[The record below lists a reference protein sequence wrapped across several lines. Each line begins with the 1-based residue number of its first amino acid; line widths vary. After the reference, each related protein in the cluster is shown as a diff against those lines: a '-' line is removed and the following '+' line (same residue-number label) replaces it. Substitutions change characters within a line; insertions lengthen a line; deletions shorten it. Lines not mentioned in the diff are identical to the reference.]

1 MRRRVTQV
9 TKITKT
15 VDNRLKA
22 LEEKLQKIEDYII
35 SLEKLLPMPS
45 SSKGT
50 TNTST
55 ITYTIKKKS

>member
-22 LEEKLQKIEDYII
+22 LEKKLQQIEDYII
-35 SLEKLLPMPS
+35 SLEKLLPLQPS
-45 SSKGT
+45 SKDT
-50 TNTST
+50 TKTST

>member
-1 MRRRVTQV
+1 
-9 TKITKT
+9 

-22 LEEKLQKIEDYII
+22 LEKKLQKIEDYII
-35 SLEKLLPMPS
+35 SLEKLLPMQS

-50 TNTST
+50 TKTST

>member
-22 LEEKLQKIEDYII
+22 LEKKLQKIEDYII
-35 SLEKLLPMPS
+35 SLEKLLPLQP

-50 TNTST
+50 TKTST
-55 ITYTIKKKS
+55 ITYIIKKKS

>member
-22 LEEKLQKIEDYII
+22 LEKKLQKIEDYII
-35 SLEKLLPMPS
+35 SLEKLLPLQS

-50 TNTST
+50 TKTST
-55 ITYTIKKKS
+55 FMYTIKKKS

>member
-9 TKITKT
+9 TTITKT

-22 LEEKLQKIEDYII
+22 LEKKLQKIEDYII
-35 SLEKLLPMPS
+35 SLEKLLPMQS
-45 SSKGT
+45 SSKDT
-50 TNTST
+50 TKTST

>member
-22 LEEKLQKIEDYII
+22 LEKKLQKIEDYII
-35 SLEKLLPMPS
+35 SLEKLLPLQL

-50 TNTST
+50 TKTST

>member
-9 TKITKT
+9 TTITKT

-22 LEEKLQKIEDYII
+22 LEKKLQKIEDYII
-35 SLEKLLPMPS
+35 SLEKLLPMQP

-50 TNTST
+50 TKTST

>member
-1 MRRRVTQV
+1 
-9 TKITKT
+9 

-22 LEEKLQKIEDYII
+22 LEKKLQKIEDYII
-35 SLEKLLPMPS
+35 SLEKLLPLQL

-50 TNTST
+50 TKTST

>member
-9 TKITKT
+9 TTITKT

-22 LEEKLQKIEDYII
+22 LEKKLQKIEDYII
-35 SLEKLLPMPS
+35 SLEKLLPMQS

>member
-9 TKITKT
+9 TKITKK

-35 SLEKLLPMPS
+35 SIEKLLPLQH

-50 TNTST
+50 TKTST

>member
-22 LEEKLQKIEDYII
+22 LEKKLQKIEDYII

-50 TNTST
+50 TKTST

>member
-1 MRRRVTQV
+1 
-9 TKITKT
+9 

-22 LEEKLQKIEDYII
+22 LEKKLQKIEDYII
-35 SLEKLLPMPS
+35 SLEKLLPLQP

-50 TNTST
+50 TKTST

>member
-1 MRRRVTQV
+1 MKRRVTQV

-22 LEEKLQKIEDYII
+22 LEKKLQKIEDYII
-35 SLEKLLPMPS
+35 SLEKLLPLQP

-50 TNTST
+50 TKTST
-55 ITYTIKKKS
+55 IMYTIKKKS